1 MSLSLFFFFFF
12 FKQKTAYEMRISD
25 WSSDVCSSDLSRVE
39 FDAVAAA
46 AQLDRAIRH
55 GHEAAE
61 RIEHQFAGHRVLLD
75 RAFND
80 VELQRAQ
87 VHFLAL
93 GYLHT
98 VERRSEEHTSE
109 LQSLMRISYA
119 VFCLKKQKTYKTSLT
134 NISTT

>member
-1 MSLSLFFFFFF
+1 MGAEYNVFFVCWCFCF
-12 FKQKTAYEMRISD
+12 
-25 WSSDVCSSDLSRVE
+25 SSRRRHTSGALVTGGQTCALPIWDRQLPRGSAAMAEPVEVISRVE

-87 VHFLAL
+87 DIGRASRR
-93 GYLHT
+93 
-98 VERRSEEHTSE
+98 ERES
-109 LQSLMRISYA
+109 QY
-119 VFCLKKQKTYKTSLT
+119 V
-134 NISTT
+134 